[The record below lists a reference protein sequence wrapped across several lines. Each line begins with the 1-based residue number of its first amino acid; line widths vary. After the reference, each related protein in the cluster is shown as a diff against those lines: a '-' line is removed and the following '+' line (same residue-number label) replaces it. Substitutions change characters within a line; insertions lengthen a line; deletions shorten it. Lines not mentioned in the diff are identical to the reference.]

1 MTADELAAQSL
12 LCWIDAELGTHRA
25 LARQELPKIDVSYFF
40 AGLARLQLPGPVSLA
55 LVDFDADLTKLES
68 LRKKHK
74 AANITHL
81 SDDLHE
87 AGAWRN
93 SRSSHPFTVSL
104 ARGRHPGVNTL
115 QHQEQVTSGQL
126 VRYLLSW
133 TTEHAPFVKT
143 PAHRKLLE
151 VLAGDDLLAAFSFDQ
166 IRAFLAAWVANVKK
180 HATDAPRESLPALG
194 LFADPAL
201 FEPSPGPEHRLT
213 DNLKT
218 IRKIRDLGAS
228 SLTALRK
235 RVEKSKGPRLR
246 NPLLKVEAIRRDP
259 SVANLAAVTLDEA
272 VGLLNPKP
280 EKLPTTDNEREDEEI
295 QDDGPLNDRTLPQAA
310 ADALLDDRSD
320 DLRANAEMLAERLR
334 DAIQAEDTEDEIAGE
349 VLVEGE
355 SKEFSTTL
363 DRAFVGWI
371 HKFCSENA
379 WGGLIETSQPDLARA
394 LADYDRPG
402 TLLTN
407 PEALT
412 VDAEGE
418 NLGLTRFFADWDK
431 ELRRLTGKNPSLSA
445 AWQKFIEFRR
455 KLLPDLDM
463 LAHFPLDWF
472 AGNTKAA
479 KTAGEYLR
487 VAGELYGSVATHY
500 DRMSADVDQ
509 HWARATLDGLLSLDV
524 LQARVDLGRGLESF
538 KAVLLP
544 THPLHLWRYCR
555 LSAILRGLGKTL
567 RPEDRLAVLEEVG
580 EPQQFLSV
588 IYASQ
593 FPGNRGAD
601 RILPVSSDLH
611 RLATFENLRN
621 ACQAD
626 DGQAAFVYAVERFA
640 AIHKQHVFPLR
651 VVLVNPPHAG
661 KLLLGL
667 IKLLDGR
674 RHEFIPNLL
683 VEIRGTPEHTGRLRE
698 TLPFDTK
705 ERDLLEERIASGRLE
720 LRVDRQP
727 KPLSQ
732 HLASLKSNP
741 CHLLAVFDESTV
753 SIRRGG
759 AGLHLPMSPF
769 CVRRNPKFDKFQNTL
784 RLEPADTDPPFG
796 EFLKLLNKAEGAESE
811 GNSYAWGDAQHL
823 RDAID
828 GTVCGEEFTARW
840 FFLADRALPAEGRM
854 NAKRLL
860 RRREGQRHVLLA
872 VGDYGALVR
881 LIRPVFEEDA
891 ANLLVSVPQLET
903 LLAEGAHLVGAGVL
917 DLVKS
922 SDGTI
927 VKQKVIGLMGLLLA
941 ARDYRRRHP
950 ESLIV
955 STDSQLARLWLRLG
969 DQGLGESGKRCDLLA
984 LREHNQQLIFECLEV
999 KSSLKDR
1006 LKASDAVII
1015 EARDQVLATLEA
1027 VRDGLSGVTSS
1038 GEATILTAPR
1048 CEMLKEVLVA
1058 GSMSRHATK
1067 EQRTLWAD
1075 WMTRIFRPSPE
1086 PVELRGEI
1094 VGVWIRSS
1102 QRGSEEMLSDTP
1114 HRIGLRHIGEWEVEE
1129 LLDGGPRPPPGDN
1142 ESDSDNGNDPERP
1155 QPSRDPSGSAESR
1168 SRVHNE
1174 SKKVRPG
1181 SAKSPPSSSRA
1192 EPNDSGAR
1200 PSILLGHT
1208 SDGSPITW
1216 EPNIE
1221 GNPHLML
1228 AGQPGMGKT
1237 TCLVSV
1243 CRQFVAHGVT
1253 PIVFSYHDDIDAKLS
1268 KHLPKLVRSETQSLG
1283 FNPMRVPPNQTH
1295 GHVEA
1300 AGLLRDIFS
1309 AIFPDLGDLQ
1319 LETLRTAI
1327 KSAFE
1332 AKGWSNRAGRKPPE
1346 TPEFC
1351 EFLAH
1356 LRSLPKQDVGT
1367 RALLARLTE
1376 LDDYNFFDGN
1386 VETLSMLDQTQPV
1399 VLQLHQTQNE
1409 AVQRAFAAFAF
1420 YRIYQDMQQR
1430 GPQKRITHAIIFD
1443 EAHRAAKLKLIPT
1456 MAKECRKF
1464 GLSLI
1469 LASQES
1475 RDFDRSLFGNIANY
1489 LLLRVTEDTA
1499 RHLAK
1504 NALASDRQRA
1514 VADKLKQLQ
1523 KYEALWL
1530 TEGRK
1535 TPVQIRLYP
1544 G

>member
-1 MTADELAAQSL
+1 MTVDELAAQSL
-12 LCWIDAELGTHRA
+12 LCWIDAELVPHRA
-25 LARQELPKIDVSYFF
+25 LARQELPKIDLPYFF
-40 AGLARLQLPGPVSLA
+40 AGLAQLKLAGSVSLA
-55 LVDFDADLTKLES
+55 LVDFDANRVKLEA

-74 AANITHL
+74 ATGIAHL

-93 SRSSHPFTVSL
+93 ARAAHPFTVAL

-115 QHQEQVTSGQL
+115 QHQEQVSSGQL
-126 VRYLLSW
+126 ARYLLRW
-133 TTEHAPFVKT
+133 TTEHAPFVT
-143 PAHRKLLE
+143 TAAHRKLLE
-151 VLAGDDLLAAFSFDQ
+151 VLAGDELLPAFSFEQ
-166 IRAFLAAWVANVKK
+166 VRAFLAAWSAKAKK
-180 HATDAPRESLPALG
+180 HGSDTPRQMLPALG

-201 FEPSPGPEHRLT
+201 FELSPGPELRLT
-213 DNLKT
+213 QNIET
-218 IRKIRDLGAS
+218 IRKIRDSGAG

-235 RVEKSKGPRLR
+235 RVEKSKGARLR
-246 NPLLKVEAIRRDP
+246 DLLAKVEAVRREP
-259 SVANLAAVTLDEA
+259 SVANLAAVTLADALE
-272 VGLLNPKP
+272 LLNPKS
-280 EKLPTTDNEREDEEI
+280 EKKTEPAVESEDDEE
-295 QDDGPLNDRTLPQAA
+295 DRPLDDRTLPQAA
-310 ADALLDDRSD
+310 ADALLDDRRD
-320 DLRANAEMLAERLR
+320 DLRANAETLAERLR
-334 DAIQAEDTEDEIAGE
+334 DAIQAEDTEDEVSGE
-349 VLVEGE
+349 VLVGGE
-355 SKEFSTTL
+355 PQEFYTTL
-363 DRAFVGWI
+363 DRRFVGWI
-371 HKFCSENA
+371 HKFCSASA
-379 WGGLIETSQPDLARA
+379 WGGLVETNQTDLTRA

-402 TLLTN
+402 TLVTN
-407 PEALT
+407 PEELT
-412 VDAEGE
+412 IDSEGGE
-418 NLGLTRFFADWDK
+418 QLGLSRFFEDWDQ
-431 ELRRLTGKNPSLSA
+431 ELRRLTRKNPGISTI
-445 AWQKFIEFRR
+445 WRKFVELRG
-455 KLLPDLDM
+455 KLLSDLDM

-479 KTAGEYLR
+479 KTAEEYLQ
-487 VAGELYGSVATHY
+487 VAGELYGAVAAHY
-500 DRMSADVDQ
+500 DRVSSDVDQ
-509 HWARATLDGLLSLDV
+509 NWARMTLDGLLALDV
-524 LQARVDLGRGLESF
+524 VQTRVDLGRGQEAF

-544 THPLHLWRYCR
+544 THPLHLWRHSR

-567 RPEDRLAVLEEVG
+567 LPEDRDAVLAEVS

-588 IYASQ
+588 IYASR

-601 RILPVSSDLH
+601 RILPVSSDIH

-621 ACQAD
+621 ACQSE
-626 DGQAAFVYAVERFA
+626 DGQGTLVYAIERFA
-640 AIHKQHVFPLR
+640 AIHRQHVFPLR
-651 VVLVNPPHAG
+651 VVLLNPPHAG

-674 RHEFIPNLL
+674 RREFIPRLH
-683 VEIRGTPEHTGRLRE
+683 VEIRGTPEHAGRLRE

-705 ERDLLEERIASGRLE
+705 ERDLIEERIANGRLD
-720 LRVDRQP
+720 LRVDRQT
-727 KPLSQ
+727 KPMSQ
-732 HLASLKSNP
+732 QLAAMKNSP

-759 AGLHLPMSPF
+759 AGLYLPMSPF
-769 CVRRNPKFDKFQNTL
+769 CVRRNPKFDKFQNAL

-828 GTVCGEEFTARW
+828 STVCGEEFTARW

-854 NAKRLL
+854 DAKRLL
-860 RRREGQRHVLLA
+860 RRREGQRQVLLT
-872 VGDYGALVR
+872 VGDYVALVR

-891 ANLLVSVPQLET
+891 ANLLVSVAQLET

-922 SDGTI
+922 PDGTI

-941 ARDYRRRHP
+941 ARDYRQRHP
-950 ESLIV
+950 ASLVV
-955 STDSQLARLWLRLG
+955 STDAQLARLWLRLG
-969 DQGLGESGKRCDLLA
+969 DQGLGETGKRCDLLA
-984 LREHNQQLIFECLEV
+984 LREEDGHLVFECLEV
-999 KSSLKDR
+999 KTSLDSR
-1006 LKASDAVII
+1006 LTATDAKII

-1027 VRDGLSGVTSS
+1027 VRDGLSGVNPS
-1038 GEATILTAPR
+1038 GSEATILTAPR

-1067 EQRTLWAD
+1067 EQRALWAD
-1075 WMTRIFRPSPE
+1075 WLTRIFRPSSE

-1102 QRGSEEMLSDTP
+1102 QRSVEERLADTP
-1114 HRIGLRHIGEWEVEE
+1114 HRIGLRHLGESEVEE
-1129 LLDGGPRPPPGDN
+1129 LLEGGPRAPTDDESNSDGGNVPKPPPPP
-1142 ESDSDNGNDPERP
+1142 SDGPT
-1155 QPSRDPSGSAESR
+1155 GSAASSLR
-1168 SRVHNE
+1168 KPDDATDVG
-1174 SKKVRPG
+1174 PG
-1181 SAKSPPSSSRA
+1181 STEITTSAKPRESATPS
-1192 EPNDSGAR
+1192 
-1200 PSILLGHT
+1200 SILLGRANDN
-1208 SDGSPITW
+1208 SLVTW
-1216 EPNIE
+1216 VSSIA
-1221 GNPHLML
+1221 GNPHLMI
-1228 AGQPGMGKT
+1228 AGQPGTGKT
-1237 TCLVSV
+1237 VCLVNL
-1243 CRQFVAHGVT
+1243 CRQFVGVAVT
-1253 PIVFSYHDDIDAKLS
+1253 PIVFDFHGDIEAKLA
-1268 KHLPKLVRSETQSLG
+1268 KHLPRLVRSEMQSLG

-1309 AIFPDLGDLQ
+1309 AVFPDLGDLQ
-1319 LETLRTAI
+1319 LETLRTAV

-1332 AKGWSNRAGRKPPE
+1332 AKGWSSRAAKKTPK
-1346 TPEFC
+1346 TPEFG
-1351 EFLAH
+1351 EFLDH
-1356 LRSLPKQDVGT
+1356 LRSLPKKDVGT

-1376 LDDYNFFDGN
+1376 LDDYHFFDSH
-1386 VETLSMLDQTQPV
+1386 VETPSMLDHSQPV

-1420 YRIYQDMQQR
+1420 YRLYQDMQQR
-1430 GPQKRITHAIIFD
+1430 GRQDRITHAIIFD

-1514 VADKLKQLQ
+1514 VADKLKQLPN
-1523 KYEALWL
+1523 YEALWL
-1530 TEGRK
+1530 SEGRK
-1535 TPVQIRLYP
+1535 SPIHVRLCP
-1544 G
+1544 